1 MNKLMISLAAVAAI
15 GAAVPA
21 AAQSY
26 GGYGY
31 NGGYSHNG
39 GYDGYN
45 GGYDRYQGSYER
57 GSSWGGGQVNARE
70 AQLSAQIQRAEM
82 RGQLDRYDALNLRTE
97 LGRIELIEKRY
108 RWSGQGLSSR
118 EVAEINARLDRV
130 EQRVA
135 SVSRYAP
142 RYGYGYG
149 DQRWNG
155 RW

>member
-1 MNKLMISLAAVAAI
+1 MKKLMISLAALTAI

-26 GGYGY
+26 SGYGY
-31 NGGYSHNG
+31 NGGYA
-39 GYDGYN
+39 
-45 GGYDRYQGSYER
+45 RYQGSYER
-57 GSSWGGGQVNARE
+57 APSWGGAQVNARE
-70 AQLSAQIQRAEM
+70 ARLNAIIQRAEM
-82 RGQLDRYDALNLRTE
+82 RGQINRYEALNLRSE
-97 LGRIELIEKRY
+97 LGRIEVMEKRA
-108 RWSGQGLSSR
+108 RWNGNGLSSR

-130 EQRVA
+130 EQRLA
-135 SVSRYAP
+135 SIGRDAP